1 MSAPPVNKLEKLR
14 WEDDMGVKASGH
26 FIGHL
31 HYLASQAGEG
41 AGCLPAPIGD
51 GNLARP
57 ERIDLGEC
65 SLGSR
70 IGIIQATS

>member
-1 MSAPPVNKLEKLR
+1 
-14 WEDDMGVKASGH
+14 MGVKASGH

-41 AGCLPAPIGD
+41 AECWPAPIGD
-51 GNLARP
+51 GNLACP

-65 SLGSR
+65 SLGSK
-70 IGIIQATS
+70 IGMTQVTS